1 VSSENGSI
9 LLDRPGIFKARPF
22 DWSVQ
27 PSATSKAIA
36 ISIGLLI
43 EAQYENGEW
52 TSWAEYEPH
61 QVRGWWYVI
70 GKNGQV
76 NTVAVEQLA
85 KSLGWNG
92 DLKSIRAAEPPDVVV
107 QITVK
112 SEEFNGKV
120 THKAGWMNPGDHVPD
135 AFGASDEDVQKLS
148 VQFGSLLRAA
158 AASVAKTTPKG
169 PPKTTPKPAPKPST
183 PPPAT
188 PLPDDKEPVPF

>member
-1 VSSENGSI
+1 MSENGSI

-36 ISIGLLI
+36 ISVGLLI
-43 EAQYENGEW
+43 ESQYENGEW
-52 TSWAEYEPH
+52 ASWSEYEPH

-85 KSLGWNG
+85 KSLGWDGN
-92 DLKSIRAAEPPDVVV
+92 LKSIHAAGPPDVVV

-112 SEEFNGKV
+112 ANEYEGK
-120 THKAGWMNPGDHVPD
+120 TTYKAGWMNPGDHVPES
-135 AFGASDEDVQKLS
+135 AGASEDDVAKLS

-158 AASVAKTTPKG
+158 AASVAKAAPKSS
-169 PPKTTPKPAPKPST
+169 PKAAPKPGTKPGAPS
-183 PPPAT
+183 PVPAPT
-188 PLPDDKEPVPF
+188 DDKEPVPF